1 MIILFLG
8 GLMKKTI
15 NLISGNITSTL
26 FKLAIPILGTSFVQM
41 AYNLIDMMWVGRI
54 SSNAVAA
61 VGTAGFFT
69 WFGSSLVYLSKIGT
83 EIGLAQ
89 AIGKNDNKERKKYI
103 YNGLLINM
111 IIAIIYM
118 ILILIFNDSLIGFF
132 NLGDASIISM
142 AKDYLIFVA
151 LGFIFSFLNPIF
163 TGIFNASG
171 NSRIPFFV
179 NTIGLVINIVFDPI
193 LIFGMFGFKSYGVKG
208 AAMATVFA
216 QLVVWIIFIIMF
228 KRNGYSLGLSNKKYI
243 DNNIIKKICKYGL
256 PTALQSCLFSVFAMF
271 IGRIIAIYGAVPIAV
286 QKIGSQ
292 IEAISWMTAEGFSA
306 ALTAFIG
313 QNFGANKWKRIY
325 KGYKTTIT
333 MSIVVGL
340 FASILFIFFGEEVFS
355 LFIKEEETIRQGA
368 DYLRILG
375 YSQIFM
381 CIEITTSGAFSG
393 IGNTITPSWVGIVF
407 TGLRIPMAILLS
419 KTLGFG
425 IDGVWMSISLTSVF
439 KGILLGAIFIFKVI
453 IPKKLYKL
461 KN

>member
-1 MIILFLG
+1 
-8 GLMKKTI
+8 MKKTV
-15 NLISGNITSTL
+15 NLISGNIISTL

-69 WFGSSLVYLSKIGT
+69 WFGSSLVYLAKIGT
-83 EIGLAQ
+83 EIGGAQ
-89 AIGKNDNKERKKYI
+89 SIGKNDNKERKKYI
-103 YNGLLINM
+103 YNGLLISI

-118 ILILIFNDSLIGFF
+118 ILILIFNNSLIGFF
-132 NLGDASIISM
+132 NLGNDSIISM
-142 AKDYLIFVA
+142 AKDYLVFVS

-163 TGIFNASG
+163 TGIFNSSG
-171 NSRIPFFV
+171 NSRVPFFV
-179 NTIGLVINIVFDPI
+179 NTVGLITNIVLDPI

-216 QLVVWIIFIIMF
+216 QLVVCIVFIIMF
-228 KRNGYSLGLSNKKYI
+228 RKSGYSLSLNNRKYI
-243 DNNIIKKICKYGL
+243 DKNIIKKICKYGL
-256 PTALQSCLFSVFAMF
+256 PTALQSCLFSVFAMV

-313 QNFGANKWKRIY
+313 QNFGANKWGRIY

-333 MSIVVGL
+333 MSIIIGL

-355 LFIKEEETIRQGA
+355 LFIKEEDAIKQGA

-393 IGNTITPSWVGIVF
+393 LGNTITPSWIGIIF
-407 TGLRIPMAILLS
+407 TGLRIPMAILFS
-419 KTLGFG
+419 QTLGLG

-439 KGILLGAIFIFKVI
+439 KGIILGSIFIFTII
-453 IPKKLYKL
+453 IPKRLYKL